1 LVIRPIGLFS
11 FYDTERRILMGIY
24 EELQARGLIAQV
36 TDEELIRDLINAG
49 KATFYIGFDPTAD
62 SLHVGHFMALCL
74 MKRLQEAGNKP
85 IALIGGGTAMI
96 GDPSGRN
103 DMRSMMTP
111 EIIDHNVECFK
122 KQMSRFIDFSEG
134 KALLVNN
141 ADWLMGLN
149 YVELLREVGPH
160 FSVNRM
166 LTAECYKQRME
177 KGLTFLEFNYMIM
190 QSFDFYTLFQKYGC
204 NLQFGGDDQWSNM
217 LGGTELIRRK
227 LGKDASAMTITLLL
241 NSEGKK
247 MGKTQKG
254 AVWLDAEKTTP
265 YEFFQY
271 WRNVDDADVIKCLKM
286 LTFLP
291 LEEIEA
297 MEGWEGSKLNEAKEI
312 LAYEL
317 TGLVHGKEEAEKARE
332 SARSVF
338 GAGDSTNMPTAEV
351 SDDDFR
357 DGTVDLITLLVAG
370 GLVGTR
376 SDGRRAIEQGGVT
389 VNGEKETDVRKTYT
403 KDDFGDGIVIKKGK
417 KSFKKLVLK

>member
-1 LVIRPIGLFS
+1 
-11 FYDTERRILMGIY
+11 
-24 EELQARGLIAQV
+24 
-36 TDEELIRDLINAG
+36 
-49 KATFYIGFDPTAD
+49 
-62 SLHVGHFMALCL
+62 
-74 MKRLQEAGNKP
+74 
-85 IALIGGGTAMI
+85 
-96 GDPSGRN
+96 
-103 DMRSMMTP
+103 
-111 EIIDHNVECFK
+111 
-122 KQMSRFIDFSEG
+122 
-134 KALLVNN
+134 
-141 ADWLMGLN
+141 
-149 YVELLREVGPH
+149 
-160 FSVNRM
+160 
-166 LTAECYKQRME
+166 
-177 KGLTFLEFNYMIM
+177 
-190 QSFDFYTLFQKYGC
+190 
-204 NLQFGGDDQWSNM
+204 M

-297 MEGWEGSKLNEAKEI
+297 MESWEGSKLNEAKEI